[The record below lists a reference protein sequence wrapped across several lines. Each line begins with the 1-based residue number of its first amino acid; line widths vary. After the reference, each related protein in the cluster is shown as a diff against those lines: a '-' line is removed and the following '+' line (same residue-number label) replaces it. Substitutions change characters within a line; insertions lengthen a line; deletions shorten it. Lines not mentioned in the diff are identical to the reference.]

1 MGKTLAV
8 KNMIDTRKL
17 LRYTAGITL
26 VSIIIFIFV
35 LFRVDPFTSG
45 ISALVFFL
53 VILFLALSGL
63 LTFPGYYLRAIINKN
78 KTPLANFNVS
88 LRQSILIST
97 GMVGLLILKSTE
109 GLAWWNGI
117 LLIASLVF
125 LEMFF
130 RN

>member
-1 MGKTLAV
+1 MV
-8 KNMIDTRKL
+8 DTRKL
-17 LRYTAGITL
+17 LRYTAGVTL
-26 VSIIIFIFV
+26 VLIIIFVFV

-45 ISALVFFL
+45 ISALVFIL
-53 VILFLALSGL
+53 VILFLALSGF
-63 LTFPGYYLRAIINKN
+63 LTFPGYYLRAMINKN
-78 KTPLANFNVS
+78 RTPLANFSIS

-97 GMVGLLILKSTE
+97 GMVGLLILRSMD

-130 RN
+130 RS

>member
-1 MGKTLAV
+1 
-8 KNMIDTRKL
+8 MIDTKKL
-17 LRYTAGITL
+17 LRYTAGVTL
-26 VSIIIFIFV
+26 VTIIIFIFV

-78 KTPLANFNVS
+78 KTPLINYSVS

-97 GMVGLLILKSTE
+97 GIVGLLILKSTD
-109 GLAWWNGI
+109 GLMWWNG
-117 LLIASLVF
+117 LLLVASLVF

-130 RN
+130 RS

>member
-1 MGKTLAV
+1 MI
-8 KNMIDTRKL
+8 MIDTKKL
-17 LRYTAGITL
+17 LRFTAGVTVI
-26 VSIIIFIFV
+26 SIIVFVFV

-63 LTFPGYYLRAIINKN
+63 LTFPGYYLRTIINKN
-78 KTPLANFNVS
+78 KTPLANFNIS

-109 GLAWWNGI
+109 GLAWWNGL
-117 LLIASLVF
+117 LLIAALAF

-130 RN
+130 RS